1 MHFEFLS
8 PARQPEVRYPRI
20 MKLSVFIVYFLSLWP
35 HVNKQLMIGCVRA
48 QVLLDWFNYKHQN
61 VYFYISNPISPPL
74 IGIGKR
80 RGTANARL
88 PFKVLWMRRIRVLR
102 RLLKKMRDAKKI
114 DKHIYHTLYLLAKGN
129 QFKNKRVLLETI
141 HDKKREM
148 AEEKALAEQAVA
160 RKSRAKARLARKA
173 EREAKSGENAESTD

>member
-1 MHFEFLS
+1 VESNFAGFQVQIYLTRSPLFLINRS
-8 PARQPEVRYPRI
+8 
-20 MKLSVFIVYFLSLWP
+20 
-35 HVNKQLMIGCVRA
+35 
-48 QVLLDWFNYKHQN
+48 
-61 VYFYISNPISPPL
+61 
-74 IGIGKR
+74 GIGKR

-88 PFKVLWMRRIRVLR
+88 PFKVIWMRRIRVLR

-114 DKHIYHTLYLLAKGN
+114 DKHIYHTLYMLSKGN

-148 AEEKALAEQAVA
+148 AEETALVQQADA

-173 EREAKSGENAESTD
+173 AKETPVTEE

>member
-1 MHFEFLS
+1 MGHKDGLIIKKPS
-8 PARQPEVRYPRI
+8 VVHSRARVTLRNEAKRKGR
-20 MKLSVFIVYFLSLWP
+20 
-35 HVNKQLMIGCVRA
+35 HTGA
-48 QVLLDWFNYKHQN
+48 
-61 VYFYISNPISPPL
+61 
-74 IGIGKR
+74 GKR

-114 DKHIYHTLYLLAKGN
+114 DKHIYHNLYLLAKGN

-148 AEEKALAEQAVA
+148 AEEKALVEQAEA
-160 RKSRAKARLARKA
+160 RKARARARLARKA
-173 EREAKSGENAESTD
+173 EKEAAKSSAEP